1 MQHILIAGTN
11 GMIGKLIL
19 DSCLQRPD
27 VAKVTSITRRPLG
40 VSHPKLQEIIHTDFL
55 DLSPVETH
63 FNGQDICFY
72 CLGVYTGS
80 VTREDFRTI
89 TVDYTRVF
97 AETLKQHSPHAT
109 FCFLSGQG
117 ADRTGN
123 SKLMFARD
131 KGIAERILE
140 SLGFKRLFI
149 FRPGYIYPV
158 TPRLEPNLFYR
169 ISRILY
175 KPVLSKI
182 YPNIGL
188 TSIQLASAMI
198 KAGFEGGD
206 KIIYE
211 NRDIKQLL
219 TK

>member
-1 MQHILIAGTN
+1 MQQILIAGTN
-11 GMIGKLIL
+11 GMMGKLIL

-27 VAKVTSITRRPLG
+27 VAKVTSITRKPLG
-40 VSHPKLQEIIHTDFL
+40 FSHPKLQEIIHNDFL
-55 DLSPVETH
+55 DLAAIEAY

-72 CLGVYTGS
+72 CLGVYTGA
-80 VTREDFRTI
+80 VAREAFRTI
-89 TVDYTRVF
+89 TIAYTRVF
-97 AETLKQHSPHAT
+97 AETLKRQSPNAT

-117 ADRTGN
+117 ADRTGK
-123 SKLMFARD
+123 SKLMFAHD
-131 KGIAERILE
+131 KGMAEGILE
-140 SLGFKRLFI
+140 SSDFGRLFI

-158 TPRLEPNLFYR
+158 SPRVEPIFFYR

-175 KPVLSKI
+175 KPVLSKL

-188 TSIQLASAMI
+188 TSIQLANAMI

-211 NRDIKQLL
+211 NKNIKQLL
-219 TK
+219 AE